1 MSNIGKKNQ
10 DSLDILKRSFDTYKV
25 FLDNPT
31 KKNLDNFLKFAEA
44 YKEAFIE
51 DAGTAEKTSSAD
63 LIAISDYET
72 TPSTITRRSLSKHNN
87 LNSYQRSPL
96 ASLEKT
102 IRRLQESGKPLN
114 QIQLLN
120 RLINHSSTFL
130 GRPLQNKQSIATDER
145 LKERP
150 DLYHKFSGPI
160 KLIAKHIQVPRAHLD
175 YFGLEAV
182 DELNYVEFSISK
194 YKYYQFDT
202 RPSKD
207 DKKSGALT
215 GEPYIR
221 PIVRRWNVET
231 DSSDADNLRISA
243 WLDKRNDVE
252 SLLNAFM
259 NRYSNSELDGL
270 DLKDS
275 RLSTNQLGNLTTIS
289 STDLSLEDRET
300 IFKEI
305 TLDETEYELLVTK
318 FSNPRFLITE
328 TSYPK
333 TSRQM
338 LNTSEVEFLWRDVCI
353 FNDDTITIR
362 SFTNDKSFVPKVP
375 SYSGSDAWVFS
386 NEMPKLSWQSI
397 SYFAK
402 ELQKN
407 SAAKTPIPGQPYSSS
422 DEYL

>member
-1 MSNIGKKNQ
+1 MSNIGKKNR
-10 DSLDILKRSFDTYKV
+10 DSLDLINKSFDAYKS

-31 KKNLDNFLKFAEA
+31 KKNLDNFLKVAEA

-63 LIAISDYET
+63 L
-72 TPSTITRRSLSKHNN
+72 TPNSEFATIRSLPALRSLESVNN
-87 LNSYQRSPL
+87 HNSYQRSSL
-96 ASLEKT
+96 AFLEKR
-102 IRRLQESGKPLN
+102 IDRLQGAVKPLN
-114 QIQLLN
+114 SIQLLN
-120 RLINHSSTFL
+120 KLINYSSTFL
-130 GRPLQNKQSIATDER
+130 GRPLQNQQSIATDDR

-150 DLYHKFSGPI
+150 DLYRKFSGPI
-160 KLIAKHIQVPRAHLD
+160 KLNAKHIRVPRAHLD
-175 YFGLEAV
+175 HFGLEAV

-202 RPSKD
+202 IPSKD
-207 DKKSGALT
+207 DKKTGALT

-231 DSSDADNLRISA
+231 DSSDSDNIRISA

-252 SLLNAFM
+252 SLLNAFT
-259 NRYSNSELDGL
+259 NRYSNSKLEGL

-275 RLSTNQLGNLTTIS
+275 RLSTNQLGDVTTIS
-289 STDLSLEDRET
+289 SNDLSLEHRESL
-300 IFKEI
+300 FKEI
-305 TLDETEYELLVTK
+305 TLDENEYELLVTK

-333 TSRQM
+333 TPRQM
-338 LNTSEVEFLWRDVCI
+338 LNTSEVEFKWRDVCI

-362 SFTNDKSFVPKVP
+362 SFTSDKSFVPKAP

-407 SAAKTPIPGQPYSSS
+407 SAAKKSISDQPYSSS
-422 DEYL
+422 DEHL